1 VAFRFVLATWFT
13 CATLAVAAQCDGLY
27 SLHVGSPDGIGKWYM
42 GREIAH
48 TMSVVHADWLERPQ
62 RVQEEDP
69 ARLLS
74 YVDVCPGNVIAD
86 IGCGI
91 GYHTLPM
98 AGRATGGV
106 VFAVDVQPVM
116 LDSVR
121 VKASRSGL
129 TNIIPVQAGMKDVRL
144 PADTLDKV
152 LLVDVY
158 HELAFPCEVMA
169 SLVAAMRTGGLLY
182 LVEYRGE
189 DEDVPIKAIH
199 RMSREQ
205 CIVEMR
211 EAGLRLHREHRGLP
225 WQHCLVFRKP

>member
-1 VAFRFVLATWFT
+1 MRYRFVISALFAL
-13 CATLAVAAQCDGLY
+13 ATLAAGAQCEERY
-27 SLHVGSPDGIGKWYM
+27 SNGERSPDGIGKWFM

-48 TMSVVHADWLERPQ
+48 TMSVVHADWLERPE

-69 ARLLS
+69 TRLLS
-74 YVDVCPGNVIAD
+74 FVDVRPGEVIAD
-86 IGCGI
+86 LGCGT

-98 AGRATGGV
+98 ASLATGGT
-106 VFAVDVQPVM
+106 VFAVDVQPIM

-129 TNIIPVQAGMKDVRL
+129 ANIIAVQAGMKDVRL

-169 SLVAAMRTGGLLY
+169 SLVAAMRSGGLLY

-205 CIVEMR
+205 CIAEMR
-211 EAGLRLHREHRGLP
+211 AAGLRLHSEHRGLP